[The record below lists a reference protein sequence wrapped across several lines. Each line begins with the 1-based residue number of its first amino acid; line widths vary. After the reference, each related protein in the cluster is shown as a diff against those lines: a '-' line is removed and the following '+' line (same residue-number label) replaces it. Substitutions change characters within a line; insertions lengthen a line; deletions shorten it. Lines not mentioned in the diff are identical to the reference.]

1 MKKLLD
7 ILFDQV
13 KYICKKYSIDESH
26 AVGHSMKVLKF
37 SNDIYRSELQNKPF
51 LEEQQKII
59 YTSAI
64 IHDICDT
71 KYMTE
76 ETGNII
82 LNNLYTI
89 LETEKLLNTKE
100 IKIINTIVNTMSY
113 SKVKV
118 EGYPVLD
125 KYQMAFH
132 IVREADLLAAYEYER
147 CIIFTMYTNDKKYTE
162 SVSRAKKLF
171 DVRVLKYIEDDLF
184 VTEYSKK
191 LASKLHQETLEYIN
205 SIDKIL
211 N

>member
-7 ILFDQV
+7 TLFDQV
-13 KYICKKYSIDESH
+13 KYICEKYSIDESH

-37 SNDIYRSELQNKPF
+37 SDDIYQSELQNNPF
-51 LEEQQKII
+51 LIDQQKII

-76 ETGNII
+76 ETGNSI
-82 LNNLYTI
+82 LKNLYTI
-89 LETEKLLNTKE
+89 LEEENLLDPKE

-118 EGYPVLD
+118 EGYPLLD
-125 KYQMAFH
+125 KYQLAFH

-147 CIIFTMYTNDKKYTE
+147 CIIFTMYTNKKKYTE
-162 SVSRAKKLF
+162 SVARAKKLF
-171 DVRVLKYIEDDLF
+171 NVRVLKYIEDDLF

-191 LASKLHQETLEYIN
+191 LASKLHKETLEYIN